1 MNVAKSSIGAIGLI
15 DLIAAAARAIE
26 ECPSDIWFPV
36 AFT

>member
-26 ECPSDIWFPV
+26 ECHLIFGFP
-36 AFT
+36 